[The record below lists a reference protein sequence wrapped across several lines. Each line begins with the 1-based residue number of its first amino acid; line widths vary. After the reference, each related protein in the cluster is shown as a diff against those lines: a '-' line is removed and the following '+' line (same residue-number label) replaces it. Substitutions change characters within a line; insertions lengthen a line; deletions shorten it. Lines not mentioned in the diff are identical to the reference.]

1 MPGTLL
7 FYIGINEPVSEVM
20 SYAEYPAHFS
30 AWSRMIT
37 TNRIIPAIFQTSH
50 VHKSAQHSLVR
61 HSGMSPPYPDGLPL
75 SEKTKLALVLF
86 HPVESADRSLVPL

>member
-1 MPGTLL
+1 
-7 FYIGINEPVSEVM
+7 M
-20 SYAEYPAHFS
+20 SYAAYPAHFS

-37 TNRIIPAIFQTSH
+37 TNRIIPANTSAWAPAIFQRSH
-50 VHKSAQHSLVR
+50 VHKPAQHSLVR

-86 HPVESADRSLVPL
+86 HPVESADRFLVPLWK